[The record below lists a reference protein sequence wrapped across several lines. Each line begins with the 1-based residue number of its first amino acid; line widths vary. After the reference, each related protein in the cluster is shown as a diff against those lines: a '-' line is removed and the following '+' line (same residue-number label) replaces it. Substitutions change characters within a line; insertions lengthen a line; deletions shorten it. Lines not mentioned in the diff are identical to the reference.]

1 MSTLLAHVKI
11 KQGLENH
18 WESIAKRVFAAT
30 HENEDGCVRYEYWR
44 GSSERSYY
52 VLLSFN
58 SFDDFMRHQ
67 VADYHHN
74 ADFRNCFEDFKL
86 EWVDPIENASPLK
99 QSETSG
105 EVSAGKSDLWNQYV
119 INHTANTPEWWVKQ
133 RK

>member
-1 MSTLLAHVKI
+1 
-11 KQGLENH
+11 
-18 WESIAKRVFAAT
+18 
-30 HENEDGCVRYEYWR
+30 
-44 GSSERSYY
+44 